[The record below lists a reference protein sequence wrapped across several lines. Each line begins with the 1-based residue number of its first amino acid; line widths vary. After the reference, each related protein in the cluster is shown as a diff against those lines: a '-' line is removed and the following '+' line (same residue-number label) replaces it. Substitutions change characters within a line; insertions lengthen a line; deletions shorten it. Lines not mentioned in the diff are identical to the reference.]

1 MWSITLALPVFLLAP
16 EATPPE
22 SGGTAWLPSKSNFV
36 IDVARVVAIAA
47 TTCGLLCHWQT
58 TTTTTT
64 SLSCRHRP
72 VQQQLGIGT
81 ALAGC
86 KTFYNIRWYDW
97 VYACP
102 PTQQQQLIDRKYNN
116 SCCCC
121 ASSCS
126 VTLSC
131 PP

>member
-58 TTTTTT
+58 TTTT

-72 VQQQLGIGT
+72 S
-81 ALAGC
+81 
-86 KTFYNIRWYDW
+86 N
-97 VYACP
+97 
-102 PTQQQQLIDRKYNN
+102 NN
-116 SCCCC
+116 SESVPHSRVARPCIISGGTTGCTHVHRHNNNNNLLLLRQLVQCYPFL
-121 ASSCS
+121 SSLTKKRTNS
-126 VTLSC
+126 N
-131 PP
+131 